1 MQELVHLHPLGL
13 TDDWA
18 DKMSGQFFLARNAKS
33 TFEHYL
39 QVNSLFIVSLAFSRH
54 SHVMQA

>member
-1 MQELVHLHPLGL
+1 MGL

-18 DKMSGQFFLARNAKS
+18 DKMSGQEFLARNAKS

-39 QVNSLFIVSLAFSRH
+39 QVSL
-54 SHVMQA
+54 SHHPSAGAQHPLSQFVGWKALTQSC

>member
-1 MQELVHLHPLGL
+1 MGL

-18 DKMSGQFFLARNAKS
+18 DKMAGQEFLARNAKS

-39 QVNSLFIVSLAFSRH
+39 QVMIIQRSTVQKVQKCLLL
-54 SHVMQA
+54 SHHPMGLVYH